1 MNKFSSMHTSHIRK
15 SVLLGF
21 LLAMPVLFNSTFPK
35 SKLQVFF
42 FLIFLFFI
50 RYLIGFQLP
59 FAFFCS
65 FEFSFSTLNR
75 NIPETD
81 FYPHIYIH
89 YYLYSQGLYQR
100 FESNWLPFSLM
111 FLSFLILYTEH
122 AILTLDPFSPTH
134 LHPLFVWQL
143 APHSFKSCCKK

>member
-1 MNKFSSMHTSHIRK
+1 MNKFSSMHTSHMGK
-15 SVLLGF
+15 SALLDFYLLCLFF
-21 LLAMPVLFNSTFPK
+21 LTLLFQNLNSK
-35 SKLQVFF
+35 SFF

-65 FEFSFSTLNR
+65 FEFSFSTLNK
-75 NIPETD
+75 NILKTD

-100 FESNWLPFSLM
+100 FESNGLPFSLM
-111 FLSFLILYTEH
+111 FSSFLILYSEH
-122 AILTLDPFSPTH
+122 AIYLP
-134 LHPLFVWQL
+134 
-143 APHSFKSCCKK
+143 

>member
-1 MNKFSSMHTSHIRK
+1 MSFLNFYLLCLFFLTLLFQNLNSK
-15 SVLLGF
+15 S
-21 LLAMPVLFNSTFPK
+21 
-35 SKLQVFF
+35 FF
-42 FLIFLFFI
+42 FFIFLFFI

-89 YYLYSQGLYQR
+89 FYSYSQGHYQR
-100 FESNWLPFSLM
+100 FESNGLPFSLM
-111 FLSFLILYTEH
+111 FYLFLFSTVNMQYTYPR
-122 AILTLDPFSPTH
+122 PFFTH
-134 LHPLFVWQL
+134 TFTSIICL
-143 APHSFKSCCKK
+143 AVGSTFL

>member
-21 LLAMPVLFNSTFPK
+21 LLVMPVLFNSTFPK
-35 SKLQVFF
+35 SKLQVVF

-50 RYLIGFQLP
+50 RFLIGFQLP

-89 YYLYSQGLYQR
+89 FYSYSQGHYQR
-100 FESNWLPFSLM
+100 FESNGLPFSLM
-111 FLSFLILYTEH
+111 FYLFLFFTVNMQYTY
-122 AILTLDPFSPTH
+122 P
-134 LHPLFVWQL
+134 
-143 APHSFKSCCKK
+143 

>member
-35 SKLQVFF
+35 SKLQVIF

-50 RYLIGFQLP
+50 RFLIGFQLP

-89 YYLYSQGLYQR
+89 FYSYSQGLYQR

-111 FLSFLILYTEH
+111 FYLFLFSTVNMQYTY
-122 AILTLDPFSPTH
+122 PR
-134 LHPLFVWQL
+134 PLFTHTFTSIICL
-143 APHSFKSCCKK
+143 AVGSTFF

>member
-1 MNKFSSMHTSHIRK
+1 MHTSHMGK

-21 LLAMPVLFNSTFPK
+21 LLSMSVLFNSTFPK
-35 SKLQVFF
+35 SKLQVVF

-89 YYLYSQGLYQR
+89 FYSYSQGHYQR
-100 FESNWLPFSLM
+100 FESNGLPFSLM
-111 FLSFLILYTEH
+111 FYLFLFSTVNMQYTYPR
-122 AILTLDPFSPTH
+122 PFFTH
-134 LHPLFVWQL
+134 TFTSIICL
-143 APHSFKSCCKK
+143 AVGSTFL